1 MSDYDRDWSERRANL
16 RLGNAFERIG
26 VQEPPLSVFELRAA
40 VLRDE
45 AWNPDEGDP
54 HGPGWAAAY
63 DRRGLLNLVAH
74 LEARSVPQSEPP
86 TFVGFDPGHPD
97 GDRTVEIPSGAVPPS
112 EPPRPESA
120 AATEPRPD
128 PALDVSEAISLV
140 LDGEDYEGA
149 PYCAMETLGSD
160 GPEEYGCA
168 CEEWTDLSGITWG
181 QHVAEKVAAR
191 LAGTASASE
200 PTHD

>member
-1 MSDYDRDWSERRANL
+1 MSGKSDAL
-16 RLGNAFERIG
+16 RLLNVIEQEATRASDKGEWLNAPWTVSLIREIRTALNG
-26 VQEPPLSVFELRAA
+26 
-40 VLRDE
+40 E
-45 AWNPDEGDP
+45 A
-54 HGPGWAAAY
+54 
-63 DRRGLLNLVAH
+63 
-74 LEARSVPQSEPP
+74 
-86 TFVGFDPGHPD
+86 
-97 GDRTVEIPSGAVPPS
+97 
-112 EPPRPESA
+112 A

-191 LAGTASASE
+191 LAQQDGTGE
-200 PTHD
+200 KP